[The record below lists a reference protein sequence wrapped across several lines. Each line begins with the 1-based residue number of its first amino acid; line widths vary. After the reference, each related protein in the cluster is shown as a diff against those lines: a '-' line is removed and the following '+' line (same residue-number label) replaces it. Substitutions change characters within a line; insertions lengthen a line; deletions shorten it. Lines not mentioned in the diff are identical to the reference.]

1 MNTLLAGV
9 TLLILGDSHVAFKDS
24 LLSVLPEA
32 YESMGAK
39 VVTYGVCSSSPAG
52 WVKGPKDT
60 GCGGVVRNGTGP
72 IADPSAATFPFPDVA
87 SLIDKWQPT
96 AVMFIYG
103 DTIGSYTADPFPAEW
118 IENQVK
124 PVAALAGAKTKCLW
138 VGPTWGTF
146 NPRYGK
152 TEETTKRITGFLS
165 SHVQP
170 CTYIDSTSFMQNKA
184 VETVDGLHLTPK
196 SYKAWGAG
204 IVDATLPLLSGNG
217 SKS

>member
-1 MNTLLAGV
+1 MKTLLAGV

-39 VVTYGVCSSSPAG
+39 VVTYGVCSSSPIG

-60 GCGGVVRNGTGP
+60 GCGGTIRTGTGP
-72 IADPSAATFPFPDVA
+72 IDDPFAATFPFPDIT
-87 SLIDKWQPT
+87 SLINTLQPT

-103 DTIGSYTADPFPAEW
+103 DTIGGYTADPFPAEW
-118 IENQVK
+118 IEKQVK
-124 PVAALAGAKTKCLW
+124 PVTTLAGAKTKCLW
-138 VGPTWGTF
+138 VGPTWGTY

-152 TEETTKRITGFLS
+152 TEETTTRLTGFLK

-170 CTYIDSTSFMQNKA
+170 CTYIDSTSFMQSKA
-184 VETVDGLHLTPK
+184 VETVDGLHLTPQ
-196 SYKAWGAG
+196 SYKAWGDG
-204 IVDATLPLLSGNG
+204 IVQATVPLLNNG
-217 SKS
+217 SKN